1 MSASDLSF
9 EPTAGVCRM
18 TSQPRKRRL
27 DVEDHGDIAVVTFI
41 DNKIIDEQ
49 NINAIGEDLVRLVD
63 ELGRRKILLN
73 FSKVEFLSSAA
84 LGKLIALNRK
94 LQGVKGSLVLC
105 GISKE
110 ISEVF
115 KITRLDKLFKIKN
128 TEQEALAS
136 F

>member
-1 MSASDLSF
+1 
-9 EPTAGVCRM
+9 M

-49 NINAIGEDLVRLVD
+49 NINAIGEDLVRLVE

-73 FSKVEFLSSAA
+73 FSRVEFLSSAA
-84 LGKLIALNRK
+84 LGKLINLNRK
-94 LQGVKGSLVLC
+94 LQGVKGTLVLC

-115 KITRLDKLFKIKN
+115 KITRLDKLFKIKA
-128 TEQEALAS
+128 TESEALAS